1 MLSKEEAAVVKL
13 LQHILSQRGLSYDEG
28 SLRKLLSWAR
38 QRGLIPS
45 VSAAFAL
52 TTWDKISAALWEDIS
67 SGSEESGKFSTM
79 WRLILE
85 TLKEMKVVSR
95 RLYDAATEGDS
106 KTGIH
111 LAPWWQILTTLH
123 QVWTN
128 STNGA
133 KPEEA
138 VNSTNSMSAKP
149 EEAVNSTNS
158 ETLLNTPPTMAIP
171 STPPLPPK
179 LLSLIAAT
187 LTTQDQAREQDDLD
201 NDALTLINLL
211 IQVLQIWKRS

>member
-1 MLSKEEAAVVKL
+1 
-13 LQHILSQRGLSYDEG
+13 
-28 SLRKLLSWAR
+28 
-38 QRGLIPS
+38 
-45 VSAAFAL
+45 
-52 TTWDKISAALWEDIS
+52 
-67 SGSEESGKFSTM
+67 M

-106 KTGIH
+106 KTGTH

-138 VNSTNSMSAKP
+138 VNSTNS
-149 EEAVNSTNS
+149 V
-158 ETLLNTPPTMAIP
+158 TLLNTPPTMAIP
-171 STPPLPPK
+171 STPPLPRK

-187 LTTQDQAREQDDLD
+187 LTTQDQMQEKDNSD
-201 NDALTLINLL
+201 NDSIDTDKPYDPGPINPE
-211 IQVLQIWKRS
+211 KRLDLPLHSPPAPPPPCLPRPRLP